1 MEADLTVVAAG
12 YDTRALLEAVGAP
25 PLPINALR
33 GQIAWAP
40 MPEDAAALPPFPVN
54 GAGSLISGFDL
65 DGQPAWIFG
74 STFERGCTEALVR
87 PEDTQVNFDKL
98 ATLLPGAAAALRAQF
113 DTGRT
118 RAWAA
123 VRCTAPDRLP
133 IAGPVDPVALPGLW
147 ACTALGARGITLGV
161 LCGELLAAQLH
172 GEPLA
177 VPVKQARALSP
188 GRWARP

>member
-1 MEADLTVVAAG
+1 VVAAG
-12 YDTRALLEAVGAP
+12 YDTRALLEALGTP

-40 MPEDAAALPPFPVN
+40 MPENAAALPPFPVN
-54 GAGSLISGFDL
+54 GSGSLISGLDL
-65 DGQPAWIFG
+65 DRQPAWIFG
-74 STFERGCTEALVR
+74 STFERGCAEAIVR

-98 ATLLPGAAAALRAQF
+98 SALLPAAAVILRPQF
-113 DTGRT
+113 EAGQT

-133 IAGPVDPVALPGLW
+133 IVGPVDPAALPGLW

-177 VPVKQARALSP
+177 VPVRQARALSP
-188 GRWARP
+188 QRWART